1 MKRTMPVR
9 LLTRYIR
16 DAQFRSLAGIYIGLT
31 VDILYA
37 AFRAIVGLRY
47 GSRWFLSM
55 AVYYAVLGMLR
66 AYLIFGMRRA
76 APLGSSER
84 LYYEYS
90 CYRRTGFMLLALN
103 AAMGAMISLMVI
115 ANLRYN
121 YPGYI
126 IYLSALHAF
135 YMFISAIVNLA
146 KSRRFGMPILSAA
159 RAVNLVAAMMS
170 MLGLQTALIARFSPD
185 TEMYPRRMNAITG
198 GVIYIGVIAMAI
210 YMLRHAYAMQR
221 RIQSGEE

>member
-16 DAQFRSLAGIYIGLT
+16 NAQFRSLAGIYIGLT

-47 GSRWFLSM
+47 DSRWFLSM

-76 APLGSSER
+76 APLGGSER
-84 LYYEYS
+84 LYYE
-90 CYRRTGFMLLALN
+90 YRRTGFMLLALN

-170 MLGLQTALIARFSPD
+170 MLGLQTVLIARFSPD

-198 GVIYIGVIAMAI
+198 GVICIGVIAMAI

-221 RIQSGEE
+221 RIKSGEE